1 MSVNKEVEAL
11 CYEALEEGPKLKR
24 EVYKWVTDYIKEDL
38 NERLYLI
45 DGLDNFG
52 FRLEQLK
59 KIGVTNTAKCKD
71 SNEGLY
77 ATGTW
82 YIEDKDIA

>member
-1 MSVNKEVEAL
+1 
-11 CYEALEEGPKLKR
+11 
-24 EVYKWVTDYIKEDL
+24 
-38 NERLYLI
+38 LI
-45 DGLDNFG
+45 DGLANFG

-71 SNEGLY
+71 PNEGLY